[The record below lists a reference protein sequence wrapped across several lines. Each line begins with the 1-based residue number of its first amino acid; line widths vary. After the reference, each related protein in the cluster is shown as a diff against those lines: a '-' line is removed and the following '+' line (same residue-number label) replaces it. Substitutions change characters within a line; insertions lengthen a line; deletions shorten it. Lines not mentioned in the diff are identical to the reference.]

1 MTPDGRRLLEH
12 FSFGIGEQ
20 LGTLATGKQLTNPK
34 LGHSPEPLHLCRVSS
49 SGKCQEEIMG
59 FGRGALLWLI
69 GIPLPI
75 ILILALFMHH

>member
-1 MTPDGRRLLEH
+1 MEDDCWNILALE
-12 FSFGIGEQ
+12 SENS
-20 LGTLATGKQLTNPK
+20 LAHWQRAKQLTNPK
-34 LGHSPEPLHLCRVSS
+34 LAHSPEPLHLCRVSS
-49 SGKCQEEIMG
+49 SGKCQEETMG